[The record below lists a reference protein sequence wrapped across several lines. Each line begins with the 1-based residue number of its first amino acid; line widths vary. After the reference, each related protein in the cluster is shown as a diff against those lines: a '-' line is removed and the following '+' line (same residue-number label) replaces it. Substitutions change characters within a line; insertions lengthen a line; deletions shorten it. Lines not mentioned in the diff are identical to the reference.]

1 MLIQVRCEH
10 PELPQ
15 CHIFCPILGMFQL
28 SDCGKGKLE
37 LLNVHLAPGA
47 ELPVLQQGWSCTG
60 DAGTVLYQRCGPRLA
75 LHPHPSTGQ
84 GMRLRNRILILKV
97 RSSARFAL
105 SWKKKVKKSFLQRS
119 LLLVTPFVERSLAGA
134 AGKKQNVFSEGSL
147 KRGREGEKNPNPQK
161 NPRAGGKHQPRRS
174 EPLALLG
181 RCRNPL
187 LGLSSPCCSH
197 VLRERGSPSSRAHPG
212 IRDHKSP
219 ILNR

>member
-1 MLIQVRCEH
+1 MPH
-10 PELPQ
+10 FLPD
-15 CHIFCPILGMFQL
+15 FGDVPAL
-28 SDCGKGKLE
+28 CGEGNLE
-37 LLNVHLAPGA
+37 LLNLHLAPGA

-84 GMRLRNRILILKV
+84 GMGLRNRILIRKV

-161 NPRAGGKHQPRRS
+161 NPGQGGSTSPGAQS
-174 EPLALLG
+174 PLHCWEGAEIHCWG
-181 RCRNPL
+181 
-187 LGLSSPCCSH
+187 
-197 VLRERGSPSSRAHPG
+197 
-212 IRDHKSP
+212 
-219 ILNR
+219 